1 MLKSPHYAKP
11 QTVIA
16 NYKNRHMNFRASF
29 CDPFKPD
36 IIEIG
41 DIDKDKVI
49 EIFNRVPWTEYLE
62 KMKTVN
68 EREIHYSPSLE
79 IENKD
84 NKNGLSVSA
93 VDGVEWYIF
102 FKRPKLVKRFF
113 GLSEKLDENYLTDV
127 QGQTEKDV
135 RDCLDALIRNDLQ
148 FLEDKIK

>member
-1 MLKSPHYAKP
+1 
-11 QTVIA
+11 
-16 NYKNRHMNFRASF
+16 MNFKASF
-29 CDPFKPD
+29 CDPFKSD

-41 DIDKDKVI
+41 YIEKDKVI
-49 EIFNRVPWTEYLE
+49 EIFNQVPWTEYLE

-84 NKNGLSVSA
+84 NKTVLSVSA

-135 RDCLDALIRNDLQ
+135 RDCLEALIRNDLQ

>member
-1 MLKSPHYAKP
+1 
-11 QTVIA
+11 
-16 NYKNRHMNFRASF
+16 MNFSASF

-41 DIDKDKVI
+41 DFEKDKVI
-49 EIFNRVPWTEYLE
+49 EIFNRIPWSEYLE
-62 KMKTVN
+62 KMKTVDK
-68 EREIHYSPSLE
+68 REIHYSPSLE

-102 FKRPKLVKRFF
+102 YKRPKLIKRFF
-113 GLSEKLDENYLTDV
+113 GLIEKLDENYLTDV

-135 RDCLDALIRNDLQ
+135 IECLNALIRNDLQ